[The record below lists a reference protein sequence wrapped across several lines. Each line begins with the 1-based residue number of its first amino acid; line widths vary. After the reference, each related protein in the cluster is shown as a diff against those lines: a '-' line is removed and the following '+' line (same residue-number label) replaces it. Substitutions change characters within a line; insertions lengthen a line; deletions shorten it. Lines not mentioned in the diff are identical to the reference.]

1 MKEPLLT
8 SLENFYN
15 KNIPRTIPRK
25 QIKVGKEI
33 MAHIESKITLPI
45 PMM

>member
-8 SLENFYN
+8 SLEDFYN

-33 MAHIESKITLPI
+33 MAHIERKINLPI